1 MADGEIKGV
10 REALDRSTKRL
21 VESGVRPSDAERM
34 VKDRAASIDRK
45 IREGKIE
52 KPR

>member
-1 MADGEIKGV
+1 MAGEIKGV
-10 REALDRSTKRL
+10 REGLERATERL
-21 VESGVRPSDAERM
+21 VKSGISPKDAERM

-45 IREGKIE
+45 IREGRIE